1 VRLVRENNSF
11 YITDLKLEKKYE
23 YQKYTRDND
32 LGSRHYNVGNIK
44 IPSVTTILSATQ
56 SEEKKNGLDKWRQ
69 RVGYQEAQR
78 ITNQAATRGTEMHYV
93 LENYIDGRGYINL
106 SPEGALPRLMAH
118 EIVDNLGKLKEVW
131 GNEVS
136 LAYEDRWAGAT
147 DVVGLYDE
155 KQTII
160 DFKQSNKPK
169 REEYV
174 EDYYYHF
181 NRNCC
186 CSYIKIKL
194 KDLVRLIRENN
205 SFIITDLKRESKY
218 DYQKYTRDNDLGS
231 RHYNVGNKKI
241 PSVTTILSATQSEEK
256 KAGLDAWRERVGYQ
270 EAARITSQAALRG
283 TEMHYVLENYIDGR
297 GYLNLSPE
305 GAQARLMA
313 HEIVNNLDKLKI
325 VYGNEVCLAYED
337 LWAGA
342 TDVVGLYDD
351 KPTILDFKQSNKPK
365 REEYVEDYYYQIAA
379 YSLAHKKQYG
389 PITQGLIC
397 ICTKDVIYQEF
408 KMDEIK
414 LKEYEDKWMER
425 VTKYHETKATS
436 EPALQES

>member
-1 VRLVRENNSF
+1 
-11 YITDLKLEKKYE
+11 
-23 YQKYTRDND
+23 
-32 LGSRHYNVGNIK
+32 
-44 IPSVTTILSATQ
+44 
-56 SEEKKNGLDKWRQ
+56 
-69 RVGYQEAQR
+69 
-78 ITNQAATRGTEMHYV
+78 M
-93 LENYIDGRGYINL
+93 
-106 SPEGALPRLMAH
+106 
-118 EIVDNLGKLKEVW
+118 
-131 GNEVS
+131 
-136 LAYEDRWAGAT
+136 
-147 DVVGLYDE
+147 
-155 KQTII
+155 
-160 DFKQSNKPK
+160 
-169 REEYV
+169 
-174 EDYYYHF
+174 
-181 NRNCC
+181 
-186 CSYIKIKL
+186 
-194 KDLVRLIRENN
+194 RLIRENN
-205 SFIITDLKRESKY
+205 KFIITDLKRESKY

-231 RHYNVGNKKI
+231 RHYNVGDKKI

-342 TDVVGLYDD
+342 TDVVGVYDD

-408 KMDEIK
+408 KMDEVK
-414 LKEYEDKWMER
+414 LKEYEEKWLTR
-425 VTKYHETKATS
+425 VNKYHDNKKSLGDAKPS
-436 EPALQES
+436 NV